1 MIKWLSGS
9 PWDLGML
16 HFPLK
21 RDVGNDY
28 LEPRD
33 PEHFPGDFIDIDR
46 LVAAI
51 RRQLPAVLAMV
62 ALTSSLGAVYLLTA
76 RPCYTASALILIDN
90 RRIGAVES
98 SYAPNS
104 ASGEAASSLVDS
116 QVEVIKAESIAAR
129 VVRQLNLV
137 DDPGFKNAGAREGR
151 FRKLKK
157 LVASFFGSSAPEP
170 ANTAEANIHWAAD
183 LLLRDLEVHRVART
197 MVLQV
202 AYTSPDPVKAARIA
216 NAYADAYLTDQLDA
230 KYQATKAGSHWL
242 EERIAEI
249 KSKALASDLAIQQY
263 REEHNLI
270 LSSGRLV
277 NEQQLSEVNS
287 QLVTARAGTAQA
299 KARYQRI
306 NAIIHGRQTEAI
318 VSEAI
323 GNVVIEQLRSKY
335 LDVSRR
341 YAGIE
346 AKLGKDHLAA
356 VNLKDE
362 MREYE
367 RLMFEELSRLAEGY
381 RSELEIAE
389 SREKSLT
396 ASLEKIV
403 ALSAREN
410 KSLVTL
416 RELEREA
423 TTYRD
428 LHQSYLQRYNE
439 ALQQESF
446 PIAEARVITTA
457 KTPQKPSYPKKL
469 VTIILFVFL
478 GGAGGGAIGFFREL
492 REKGFYSED
501 QVRSQLAL
509 ECLGI
514 LPAVSMTQSNP
525 PPDKHRAGGNFA
537 VEALP
542 QEGAD
547 TARANPRYVPANSGI
562 LSYSLIRP
570 GSGFAETLLAVKLT
584 ADVKLAGNGSKIIG
598 TASLHSGE
606 GKSLFAKNFGSL
618 LASLG
623 SKTLLIDA
631 DLRISKLT
639 KEVAP
644 TASQGLLEA
653 LIHRRPLREL
663 IMAEER
669 SGLSIL
675 PSVVPPDMPRSL
687 DLLASNAMKQLLA
700 EAQKHFDYIILD
712 LPPLGPVAD
721 TRAIAPLIHAF
732 VFMVEWRATARKAVR
747 NILVSNSE
755 IYSKCL
761 GVVLNKV
768 NVSQLRL
775 YEGPESRYHYYNE
788 YAKSYYIGS

>member
-1 MIKWLSGS
+1 MPRRG
-9 PWDLGML
+9 PEQ
-16 HFPLK
+16 
-21 RDVGNDY
+21 
-28 LEPRD
+28 EPRRIRWQAIALRLSYQAD
-33 PEHFPGDFIDIDR
+33 FPGGFIDIDR

-51 RRQLPAVLAMV
+51 RRQLPAVFAMV
-62 ALTSSLGAVYLLTA
+62 AFTSLLGTAYLLTA
-76 RPCYTASALILIDN
+76 RPYYTASALILIDN

-104 ASGEAASSLVDS
+104 ASGDAASSLIDS
-116 QVEVIKAESIAAR
+116 QVEVIKAESMAAR
-129 VVRQLNLV
+129 VIRQLNLV
-137 DDPGFKNAGAREGR
+137 DDPEFKNAGASEGR
-151 FRKLKK
+151 ISKLKR
-157 LVASFFGSSAPEP
+157 LAASFFGRSAPGP
-170 ANTAEANIHWAAD
+170 ADTAEAKIHWAAD

-202 AYTSPDPVKAARIA
+202 AYTSPDAVKAARIA

-230 KYQATKAGSHWL
+230 KYEATKAGSHWL
-242 EERIAEI
+242 EERIADI
-249 KSKALASDLAIQQY
+249 KSKALASDLAIQKY

-270 LSSGRLV
+270 SSSGRLV
-277 NEQQLSEVNS
+277 NEQQLSEVNT
-287 QLVTARAGTAQA
+287 QLVTARADVAQA
-299 KARYQRI
+299 EARYERI
-306 NAIIHGRQTEAI
+306 DAIIQGRHTEAI

-389 SREKSLT
+389 SREKSLKG
-396 ASLEKIV
+396 SLEKIV
-403 ALSAREN
+403 ALSASEN

-423 TTYRD
+423 ATYRD
-428 LHQSYLQRYNE
+428 LRQRYLQRYNE

-446 PIAEARVITTA
+446 PIAEARVIASATT
-457 KTPQKPSYPKKL
+457 PRKPSYPKKL
-469 VTIILFVFL
+469 VILILFAFL
-478 GGAGGGAIGFFREL
+478 GGAGGGAVGFFREL

-501 QVRSQLAL
+501 QVKSQLAL

-525 PPDKHRAGGNFA
+525 PPDKHRAGENCA
-537 VEALP
+537 EEALH

-562 LSYSLIRP
+562 LSYSQIRP
-570 GSGFAETLLAVKLT
+570 GSSFAETLLAVKLT
-584 ADVKLAGNGSKIIG
+584 ADVKLAEKRSKIIG
-598 TASLHSGE
+598 AASLHSGE

-631 DLRISKLT
+631 DLRMSKLT

-653 LIHRRPLREL
+653 LIHRRPLGEL
-663 IMAEER
+663 TMVEER
-669 SGLSIL
+669 SGLSVL
-675 PSVVPPDMPRSL
+675 PCVVPPDMPHSSEF
-687 DLLASNAMKQLLA
+687 LASNAMKQLLA
-700 EAQKHFDYIILD
+700 EAQNHFDYIILD

-721 TRAIAPLIHAF
+721 TRAIAPLIDAF

-747 NILVSNSE
+747 NILMSNSE

-761 GVVLNKV
+761 GVVLNNV

-775 YEGPESRYHYYNE
+775 YEGPGSRYHYYNE
-788 YAKSYYIGS
+788 YAKSYCIGA